1 MHINLFLEK
10 PYLLIKIGLYLSY
23 FQRRKMLYGTIKKK
37 HRESDLTK
45 IVISRCRGNLKLR
58 VVGKEEKPVLKC

>member
-1 MHINLFLEK
+1 
-10 PYLLIKIGLYLSY
+10 
-23 FQRRKMLYGTIKKK
+23 MLYATIKKK